1 MKLKKE
7 RHFSKLV
14 FWITLSLLFN
24 LFIYLSRGE
33 QSAIEYFG
41 GYIIEMSLS
50 LDNLFLFLMIF
61 SSFGISLS
69 YQERVLKY
77 GIFGA
82 IILRLIF
89 ILLGVSIVNKFHF
102 IIYIFGLLLILSAL
116 KMLFELGNTKDFRD
130 SFIIKGL
137 NKVIPVTNTLVG
149 DKFFVFQNKILCAT
163 PLFAILLIIES
174 SDVMFALD
182 SIPAIFS
189 ITTDP
194 FIVYTSNIFAILGLR
209 SMYYLLVKLNSKF
222 QFMKYGIVVILMF
235 TGIKLIVL
243 YFNIEISAMISVL
256 IILIILLSS
265 ILLSLIFYSDN
276 KITKHK

>member
-1 MKLKKE
+1 MRVRKE

-14 FWITLSLLFN
+14 FWVILSIIFN
-24 LFIYLSRGE
+24 LFIYISRGE
-33 QSAIEYFG
+33 QAAIEYFG

-61 SSFGISLS
+61 SSFGISLIN
-69 YQERVLKY
+69 QERVLKY

-82 IILRLIF
+82 VILRMVF
-89 ILLGVSIVNKFHF
+89 ILLGVSIINKFHW
-102 IIYIFGLLLILSAL
+102 IIYIFGFLLVFSAI
-116 KMLFELGNTKDFRD
+116 KMLFGIEKEKDFRD
-130 SFIIKGL
+130 NIIIRCL
-137 NKVIPVTNTLVG
+137 NKIIPITSGLVG
-149 DKFFVFQNKILCAT
+149 NKFFVFQNKVLCAT

-209 SMYYLLVKLNSKF
+209 SMYYLLVKLNDRF
-222 QFMKYGIVVILMF
+222 QFMKYGIMVILMF
-235 TGIKLIVL
+235 TGIKLIIL
-243 YFNIEISAMISVL
+243 YFNINISALISVL
-256 IILIILLSS
+256 IIMIILLSS
-265 ILLSLIFYSDN
+265 ILLSLIFYKGDSRA
-276 KITKHK
+276 